1 MRRWGVFVVVGLLLL
16 ALAFW
21 AQTRKAQ
28 QVKTSRNFIAA
39 AKAGKD
45 PEAVVRAFLWALK
58 VGDFRLAH
66 ELMDR
71 ASRKRV
77 TPSQFEGLLVT
88 ATGKPIRVA
97 QIRSIKITRQ
107 SANKAFADF
116 VVTLDGF
123 PEAYVT
129 YLNSCTIPP
138 PLLLEWFPF
147 GAELWNKLISK
158 LPPTFNSKPRV
169 GYSVEVCL
177 GWGKVC
183 VIENA
188 PFPRNIY
195 LPSPF
200 WYAPYFVFCRYELVR
215 EGGKWRIANAIRPGV
230 ISP

>member
-66 ELMDR
+66 ELMDE
-71 ASRKRV
+71 ASRKKL
-77 TPSQFEGLLVT
+77 TPSQLEGLLVT
-88 ATGKPIRVA
+88 VTGKPIRVA

-123 PEAYVT
+123 PEVDVIV
-129 YLNSCTIPP
+129 LNGHTLPP
-138 PLLLEWFPF
+138 PSLLQRFSF
-147 GAELWNKLISK
+147 GAKLWDKLISK
-158 LPPTFNSKPRV
+158 LPPTFNSAPSGGFLEV
-169 GYSVEVCL
+169 GL
-177 GWGKVC
+177 RRDG
-183 VIENA
+183 VIIRWHA
-188 PFPRNIY
+188 PFLQTPT
-195 LPSPF
+195 LSAS
-200 WYAPYFVFCRYELVR
+200 APYFFFRRYELVR
-215 EGGKWRIANAIRPGV
+215 EGGKWRIANAI
-230 ISP
+230 SP

>member
-1 MRRWGVFVVVGLLLL
+1 MRRWGVFVVAGLLLL

-39 AKAGKD
+39 AKVGKD

-71 ASRKRV
+71 ASRKKV
-77 TPSQFEGLLVT
+77 TPSQLEGLLVT

-116 VVTLDGF
+116 VVTLHGF
-123 PEAYVT
+123 RGVDVT
-129 YLNSCTIPP
+129 FLNLHAFPP
-138 PLLLEWFPF
+138 PSLLQRFSF
-147 GAELWNKLISK
+147 GRKLWNELISK
-158 LPPTFNSKPRV
+158 LPPTFNSAPSGGFLEV
-169 GYSVEVCL
+169 GLRGY
-177 GWGKVC
+177 G
-183 VIENA
+183 VIMRWYDRS
-188 PFPRNIY
+188 FK
-195 LPSPF
+195 PSPPSGSV
-200 WYAPYFVFCRYELVR
+200 PYFFFRRYELVR
-215 EGGKWRIANAIRPGV
+215 EGGKWRIANAI
-230 ISP
+230 SP

>member
-1 MRRWGVFVVVGLLLL
+1 MRRWGVFAVVGLLLL

-71 ASRKRV
+71 ASRKKV

-88 ATGKPIRVA
+88 AKGKPIRVA

-123 PEAYVT
+123 PTDAVV
-129 YLNSCTIPP
+129 LNQHTIPP
-138 PLLLEWFPF
+138 LSPLQRFSF
-147 GAELWNKLISK
+147 GRKLWEKLTSK
-158 LPPTFNSKPRV
+158 LPPTFNSAPSGGFLEV
-169 GYSVEVCL
+169 GL
-177 GWGKVC
+177 GRDG
-183 VIENA
+183 VIIRRYDPFLPTPLFAFLRTPTLSASA
-188 PFPRNIY
+188 PLHFFFR
-195 LPSPF
+195 
-200 WYAPYFVFCRYELVR
+200 RYELVR
-215 EGGKWRIANAIRPGV
+215 EGGKWRIANAI
-230 ISP
+230 SP